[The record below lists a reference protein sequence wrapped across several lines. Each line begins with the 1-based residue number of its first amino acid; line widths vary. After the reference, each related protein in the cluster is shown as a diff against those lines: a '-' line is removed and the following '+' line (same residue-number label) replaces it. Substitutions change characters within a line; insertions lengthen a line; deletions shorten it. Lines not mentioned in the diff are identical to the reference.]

1 MSREVRR
8 VPLDWQHPM
17 VWAER
22 WDSDRQCVR
31 KKLVPRALLDGFPG
45 AVAEWE
51 RDGRELANREGFDWR
66 FGVEYYLTGYKG
78 LADDEATVHPFY
90 VTEDE
95 SVAVRDE
102 DHLAELLVA
111 KHATERPD
119 PLDYMP
125 DFSDRDPASLG
136 WCMYE
141 TCSEGTPISPVLGSP
156 EELAR
161 WLADNGASAFGYST
175 ATYEQWLNTCRAGW
189 APSMI
194 ATAATGLVSGV
205 AASALMDGGES

>member
-1 MSREVRR
+1 MSRKVRR

-17 VWAER
+17 EWVER
-22 WDSDRQCVR
+22 WDKDRQCVR
-31 KKLVPRALLDGFPG
+31 SQLVPRALLDGFSG

-51 RDGRELANREGFDWR
+51 REGRELANREGFDWR
-66 FGVEYYLTGYKG
+66 FGVEYHLTGYKG
-78 LADDEATVHPFY
+78 HNDDEGVHPFY

-102 DHLAELLVA
+102 DHLAELLA
-111 KHATERPD
+111 AEHATERPD

-161 WLADNGASAFGYST
+161 WLTDNGASAFGYST
-175 ATYEQWLNTCRAGW
+175 ATYEQWLNVCRGGW
-189 APSMI
+189 APSMV
-194 ATAATGLVSGV
+194 AVPGAGLVSGV

>member
-22 WDSDRQCVR
+22 WDKDRQCVR
-31 KKLVPRALLDGFPG
+31 PMLVPRALADDFSG
-45 AVAEWE
+45 AVAKWE
-51 RDGRELANREGFDWR
+51 RDGRD
-66 FGVEYYLTGYKG
+66 
-78 LADDEATVHPFY
+78 
-90 VTEDE
+90 
-95 SVAVRDE
+95 VA
-102 DHLAELLVA
+102 
-111 KHATERPD
+111 ERPD

-161 WLADNGASAFGYST
+161 WLTDNGASAFGYST
-175 ATYEQWLNTCRAGW
+175 ATYEQWLNVCRGGW
-189 APSMI
+189 APSAVAMPGV
-194 ATAATGLVSGV
+194 GLVSGV
-205 AASALMDGGES
+205 AASALMDWGES

>member
-17 VWAER
+17 KWADQGDRER
-22 WDSDRQCVR
+22 QIVR
-31 KKLVPRALLDGFPG
+31 PKLVPEALFGDFPG
-45 AVAEWE
+45 ALARWE
-51 RDGRELANREGFDWR
+51 REGRELANRDGFEWR
-66 FGVEYYLTGYKG
+66 CCVEYYLTGRKG
-78 LADDEATVHPFY
+78 RNDEEATVHQFY
-90 VTEDE
+90 VAEDE
-95 SVAVRDE
+95 PVDVRDE
-102 DHLAELLVA
+102 KHLADLLAA

-161 WLADNGASAFGYST
+161 WLTDNGASAFGYST
-175 ATYEQWLNTCRAGW
+175 ATYEQWLNVCRGGW
-189 APSMI
+189 APSMV
-194 ATAATGLVSGV
+194 AVPWAGLVSGV

>member
-22 WDSDRQCVR
+22 WDKDRQCVR
-31 KKLVPRALLDGFPG
+31 PMLVPRALLDDFSG

-66 FGVEYYLTGYKG
+66 FSVKYHLTGYG
-78 LADDEATVHPFY
+78 DEAVVHPFY
-90 VTEDE
+90 VAEDE

-102 DHLAELLVA
+102 DHLAELLAA
-111 KHATERPD
+111 KHVTERPD

-175 ATYEQWLNTCRAGW
+175 ATYEQWLNVCRGGW
-189 APSMI
+189 APSMV
-194 ATAATGLVSGV
+194 AMPGVGLVSGV

>member
-17 VWAER
+17 VWAKH
-22 WDSDRQCVR
+22 WDKDRQCVR
-31 KKLVPRALLDGFPG
+31 SMFVPRALLDGFPG
-45 AVAEWE
+45 DVAEWE
-51 RDGRELANREGFDWR
+51 REREH
-66 FGVEYYLTGYKG
+66 V
-78 LADDEATVHPFY
+78 
-90 VTEDE
+90 
-95 SVAVRDE
+95 
-102 DHLAELLVA
+102 
-111 KHATERPD
+111 TERPD

-161 WLADNGASAFGYST
+161 WLADNGASAFGDST
-175 ATYEQWLNTCRAGW
+175 ATYEQWLNVCRGCW
-189 APSMI
+189 APSMV
-194 ATAATGLVSGV
+194 ALPGVGLVSGV
-205 AASALMDGGES
+205 AASALIDGGES

>member
-17 VWAER
+17 VWAKR
-22 WDSDRQCVR
+22 WDKDRQCVR
-31 KKLVPRALLDGFPG
+31 PMLVPRALFDGFSG

-51 RDGRELANREGFDWR
+51 RKGCELASREGFEWR

-78 LADDEATVHPFY
+78 RNDEEATAHPFY

-95 SVAVRDE
+95 SVTVRDE
-102 DHLAELLVA
+102 DHLAELLAA
-111 KHATERPD
+111 KHAAEKPD

-125 DFSDRDPASLG
+125 DFSDRDPDSLG

-156 EELAR
+156 EGLAR
-161 WLADNGASAFGYST
+161 WLADNGASAFGDRT
-175 ATYEQWLNTCRAGW
+175 ATYEQWLNVCRGGW
-189 APSMI
+189 APS
-194 ATAATGLVSGV
+194 AVAVPGVGLVSGV